1 MIAPAFAML
10 ASMQTIPAMPE
21 HSLSMATGKPLMPYL
36 ACLFDPLTKPGQT
49 VPVAPAARERLVTSL
64 MQACTTVKAD
74 ARRKA
79 RDAAKTDADRAE
91 IDRTLTAADDRLR
104 FVVVHHEQ
112 AVAADAASCRARGEE
127 PGC

>member
-1 MIAPAFAML
+1 MIAPALAIA

-49 VPVAPAARERLVTSL
+49 VPGAVAARERLVTSL
-64 MQACTTVKAD
+64 LQTCTAVRVD
-74 ARRKA
+74 ARRAA
-79 RDAAKTDADRAE
+79 REAAKTDADRAE

-112 AVAADAASCRARGEE
+112 AVAADASFCRTRGEE